1 MKRYP
6 FTGPLDKEKDI
17 AVDRKA
23 IARLFNQPISLG
35 DSGTAKLRKG
45 SQTGEI
51 LEEFDVHSQ
60 KVSAS
65 GSELVLFPENTLPY
79 ETEIFLTMDDGFV
92 VAKTSGEKCN
102 FLNETS
108 EITHSFTTRKEP
120 EIVVIE
126 ENPIEENPIGKSLDG
141 GIIISKSGGRYLIV
155 SPKKAELELF
165 WEEREK
171 AIAHTEEVTGTSG
184 WFVPSLN
191 LLINEDLNVR
201 DVWFKSEDD
210 NIFWTND
217 DGRGIDMSD
226 LIPLSINKNTS
237 NKVRTFKFIGV

>member
-6 FTGPLDKEKDI
+6 FTGPLDKEENI
-17 AVDRKA
+17 EVDRKA
-23 IARLFNQPISLG
+23 IARLFNQTILLG
-35 DSGTAKLRKG
+35 DSGTARLRKG
-45 SQTGEI
+45 SQTGEV

-65 GSELVLFPENTLPY
+65 GSELVLYPESTLPY
-79 ETEIFLTMDDGFV
+79 ETEIFLTLDDGFV
-92 VAKTSGEKCN
+92 IAKASGEKCN

-108 EITHSFTTRKEP
+108 EITHSFTTED
-120 EIVVIE
+120 
-126 ENPIEENPIGKSLDG
+126 PIGKSLDG

-155 SPKKAELELF
+155 SPKKAELDLF

-171 AIAHTEEVTGTSG
+171 AITHTEEVTGTSG

-191 LLINEDLNVR
+191 LLMNEDLNVR

>member
-6 FTGPLDKEKDI
+6 FTGPLNKEQDV
-17 AVDRKA
+17 AVDKKA
-23 IARLFNQPISLG
+23 IARLFNQTILLG
-35 DSGTAKLRKG
+35 DSGTARLRKG

-51 LEEFDVHSQ
+51 LEEFDVHSG

-65 GSELVLFPENTLPY
+65 ARELVLYPENILPY

-92 VAKTSGEKCN
+92 IAKASGEKCN

-108 EITHSFTTRKEP
+108 EITHSFTTED
-120 EIVVIE
+120 
-126 ENPIEENPIGKSLDG
+126 PIGKSLDG
-141 GIIISKSGGRYLIV
+141 GIIISKSDGRYLIA
-155 SPKKAELELF
+155 SPKKAELNLF

-184 WFVPSLN
+184 WFIPSLS
-191 LLINEDLNVR
+191 LLINENLNVR
-201 DVWFKSEDD
+201 NLWFESENN

-217 DGRGIDMSD
+217 DGYGINMND
-226 LIPLSINKNTS
+226 LIPLSINKNTL
-237 NKVRTFKFIGV
+237 NRVRTFKFVGV

>member
-1 MKRYP
+1 MKKYP
-6 FTGPLDKEKDI
+6 FTGPLNKEQDV

-23 IARLFNQPISLG
+23 IARLFNQPILLG
-35 DSGTAKLRKG
+35 DSGTARLRKG

-65 GSELVLFPENTLPY
+65 GSELVLYPENILPY

-92 VAKTSGEKCN
+92 VAKASGEKCN

-108 EITHSFTTRKEP
+108 DVTFSFTTED
-120 EIVVIE
+120 
-126 ENPIEENPIGKSLDG
+126 PIGKSLDG
-141 GIIISKSGGRYLIV
+141 GIIISKSDGRYLIAA
-155 SPKKAELELF
+155 PKKAELDLF

-171 AIAHTEEVTGTSG
+171 AITQTEEVAGTSG
-184 WFVPSLN
+184 WFIPSLS
-191 LLINEDLNVR
+191 LLINENLNVR
-201 DVWFKSEDD
+201 NLWFKSEDN

-217 DGRGIDMSD
+217 GYGIDMSD
-226 LIPLSINKNTS
+226 LIPLSINKNTL
-237 NKVRTFKFIGV
+237 NRVRTFKFVGV